1 MEIAGAVVHGK
12 LLRRMLNPRDIS
24 AEPRQDASPT
34 KPIRRDLT
42 VSVTDPK

>member
-24 AEPRQDASPT
+24 AEPRQGAGGRSNWST
-34 KPIRRDLT
+34 TI
-42 VSVTDPK
+42 